1 MGAAPFPLSGDGF
14 LVRLRISVDQPAAG
28 SASELPP
35 LGFAFAVIA
44 TGAGH

>member
-1 MGAAPFPLSGDGF
+1 MPSPLLMDGF
-14 LVRLRISVDQPAAG
+14 LVRPRISVDQPAAG
-28 SASELPP
+28 SATRSVPP